1 MWFIIRAHIHVLS
14 KQAIQDLNNLQLEF
28 AIVFEKYQ
36 FKFLFG
42 KHKAITDKI
51 LIRMINLDLKN
62 TCQKYNIPFN
72 VKSHSFWIN
81 MVTNLRRVISVQ
93 KAAEIR
99 GHQDVRSTMSYQR
112 YALSKDE
119 IKELLNKI
127 ENSK

>member
-1 MWFIIRAHIHVLS
+1 
-14 KQAIQDLNNLQLEF
+14 
-28 AIVFEKYQ
+28 
-36 FKFLFG
+36 
-42 KHKAITDKI
+42 
-51 LIRMINLDLKN
+51 
-62 TCQKYNIPFN
+62 
-72 VKSHSFWIN
+72 